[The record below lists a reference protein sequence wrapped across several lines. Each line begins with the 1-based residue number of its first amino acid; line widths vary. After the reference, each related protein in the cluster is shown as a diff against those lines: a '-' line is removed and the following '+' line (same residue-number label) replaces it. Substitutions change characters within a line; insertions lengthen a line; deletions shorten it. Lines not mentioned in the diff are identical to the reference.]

1 MNFIVKTITSA
12 LAIIVVGYL
21 MTPHVQVDNTLT
33 ALILAVVLAA
43 LNQFIKPILIILT
56 LPITVLTLGLFLL
69 VVNTIMIMLASALV
83 RGFTVESFWWA
94 MLFSII
100 LSIVNSIFSTLAERK
115 S

>member
-1 MNFIVKTITSA
+1 
-12 LAIIVVGYL
+12 